1 MKLLILLGLSTATAF
16 FTNKMGFDAPRVFEK
31 KGVEAVCHISQTFLK
46 TDKAI
51 STKKIWVDGA
61 AVFYKNETIELR
73 FAAPNAPFLGVVD
86 PAGRFF
92 YLVYPKEQATGGL
105 KPVVE
110 STDFTKM
117 TSLKIQID
125 SVLAD
130 PYTYG
135 ASENRPVFTRSG
147 KYTFIMGENLHVDDP
162 DELEQVVI
170 EYFHQNRPANS
181 IADLGLRITD

>member
-1 MKLLILLGLSTATAF
+1 MKLFILLGLSTATAF
-16 FTNKMGFDAPRVFEK
+16 FTNKMGFDAPHVFEK
-31 KGVEAVCHISQTFLK
+31 KGAAAACQIS
-46 TDKAI
+46 ARPV
-51 STKKIWVDGA
+51 SGKKIWVDGA

-125 SVLAD
+125 SFLAD

-162 DELEQVVI
+162 NELEQVAI